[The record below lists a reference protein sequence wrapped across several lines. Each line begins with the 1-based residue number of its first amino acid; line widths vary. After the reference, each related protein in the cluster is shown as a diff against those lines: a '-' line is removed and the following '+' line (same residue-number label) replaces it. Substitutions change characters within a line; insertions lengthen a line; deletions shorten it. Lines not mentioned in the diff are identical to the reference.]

1 MNKTPLAIATAVFAV
16 LTAAA
21 VWQHGVTGIFAA
33 AARDLAALQIFADL
47 VVALGLVMTWL
58 WADARKTGRN
68 PWPWLVATLFTGSF
82 GPLVYLLTARAK
94 PD

>member
-1 MNKTPLAIATAVFAV
+1 MNKTLLTLVTAAFSV

-21 VWQHGVTGIFAA
+21 IWQHGVVGIFAA
-33 AARDLAALQIFADL
+33 ATRDMAALQIFVNL
-47 VVALGLVMTWL
+47 VIALGLVLAWL

-94 PD
+94 PH